1 MTLYDID
8 SQAIEIAKQNVAN
21 LDLDDRI
28 EFVKV
33 DIDTINQW
41 NSLKKK
47 YDIVVTNP
55 PFGIRSK
62 TNADVNFLKSA
73 INVLMSIYNIV

>member
-8 SQAIEIAKQNVAN
+8 SDALDIAKQNVAN

-28 EFVKV
+28 SFVKV
-33 DIDTINQW
+33 DIDSISQW
-41 NSLKKK
+41 DCLKKK

-62 TNADVNFLKSA
+62 TNADVNFLRSG
-73 INVLMSIYNIV
+73 INV